1 MYRWLAEKLGN
12 VSVNHKLGVGFGLVL
27 LLTLLITFTGWT
39 GLGDVA
45 SRGDKLGYISSLNV
59 LTKDLRIARLD
70 YEMRRG
76 EQGTAAVSELLNRLD
91 SGMKT
96 ARTLIE
102 QPADIALIDEQ
113 LAAVEQYKRAFSD
126 MAQAGANRE
135 DARSKLGNTAD
146 NAVLK
151 VTEVEKSLLQSD
163 SVTQFNSVVD
173 LSKLI
178 QQARFQVRG
187 YTYSGKVEAEQPAL
201 DAIDNALKKITELQG
216 SLQEQYQAN
225 LQQASVSLQAYRAAV
240 SQFRDSQ
247 VATAVALKTMSAQGD
262 VLLNRSDKL
271 TISQTAVRDT
281 DAAQAKYL
289 LLLATVLA
297 LIFGL
302 VAAWAITRQIVI
314 PLNQTLKVAERVA
327 SGDLSH
333 DLTSTRQD
341 ELGQLQRAMQSM
353 TVGLRELI
361 GGISDGVTQI
371 ASAAEQLSSV
381 TEQTSAGVNNQKIE
395 TDQVATAMNEMAAT
409 VQEVARNAEEASE
422 AAVAADQQAREG
434 DKVVGEAIA
443 QIERLATEVG
453 NSTEAMGHLKRES
466 DKIGSVLDVIK
477 SVAQQTNLLALN
489 AAIEAARAG
498 EAGRGF
504 AVVADEV
511 RSLAQRTQKST
522 EEIEELIVGLQ
533 TGTQQVATIM
543 DNSRG
548 LTDSSV
554 ELTRRAGSALA
565 NITRTVS
572 TIQAMNSQIA
582 TAAEQQSAVAEEI
595 NRSVLNV
602 RDVSEQT
609 SSASEETAAS
619 SAELARLGIYLQTL
633 VGRSRLCRG
642 WAATHPGRRTSA
654 TCEISYTLISPPSPQ
669 IVLAFALLRSA
680 FSDLEVHH
688 VSSAD
693 PLAGQRQRPTQTRPG
708 FWPGAGP
715 QFHHRHDRLAGLECR
730 TVPLQQPDGAG
741 PTGRR
746 RGGHARQPH
755 RVPNA
760 HRHGQPGQNDA
771 ADRKNRPAPRLPVKT
786 HERPDRP
793 AASRGSRTPGSRLQS
808 GAGGIAAVDRTAGKR
823 PAAAAKSRPAS
834 QRHPR
839 ATVQRTA

>member
-12 VSVNHKLGVGFGLVL
+12 VSVKTKLAVGFGLVL
-27 LLTLLITFTGWT
+27 LLTLMITFTGGS
-39 GLGDVA
+39 GLGDVI
-45 SRGDKLGYISSLNV
+45 SRGDKLGYISSLNG
-59 LTKDLRIARLD
+59 LTKDLRLARLD

-76 EQGTAAVSELLNRLD
+76 EQGPTAVSELLNKLD
-91 SGMKT
+91 TGLKT
-96 ARTLIE
+96 ARSLIE
-102 QPADIALIDEQ
+102 QPTDAALVDEQ
-113 LAAVEQYKRAFSD
+113 LAAVDQYKRAFND
-126 MAQAGANRE
+126 MVQAGTNRE
-135 DARSKLGNTAD
+135 NARSKLGDTAD

-151 VTEVEKSLLQSD
+151 VSEVEKSLLQGD
-163 SVTQFNSVVD
+163 SVTLFNSVVD

-201 DAIDNALKKITELQG
+201 DAIDNALKKIT
-216 SLQEQYQAN
+216 SLTSQIPDQYSAN

-240 SQFRDSQ
+240 SQYRDSQ
-247 VATAVALKTMSAQGD
+247 VASAAALKTMSAQGD
-262 VLLNRSDKL
+262 ILLGHSDKL
-271 TISQTAVRDT
+271 TVSQTAVRDA

-289 LLLATVLA
+289 LLTATVLA

-302 VAAWAITRQIVI
+302 VAAWAITRQII
-314 PLNQTLKVAERVA
+314 LPLNQTLQVAERVA

-333 DLTSTRQD
+333 NLTSLRQD

-361 GGISDGVTQI
+361 GGISEGVTQI
-371 ASAAEQLSSV
+371 ASAAEQLSAV
-381 TEQTSAGVNNQKIE
+381 TEQTSAGVNSQKVE

-453 NSTEAMGHLKRES
+453 NSTVAMADLKRES

-533 TGTQQVATIM
+533 SGTQQVANIM

-554 ELTRRAGSALA
+554 ELTRRAGSALE

-602 RDVSEQT
+602 RDISEQT
-609 SSASEETAAS
+609 ASASEETAAS
-619 SAELARLGIYLQTL
+619 STELARLGTHLQAL
-633 VGRSRLCRG
+633 VGR
-642 WAATHPGRRTSA
+642 
-654 TCEISYTLISPPSPQ
+654 
-669 IVLAFALLRSA
+669 F
-680 FSDLEVHH
+680 
-688 VSSAD
+688 
-693 PLAGQRQRPTQTRPG
+693 
-708 FWPGAGP
+708 
-715 QFHHRHDRLAGLECR
+715 
-730 TVPLQQPDGAG
+730 
-741 PTGRR
+741 
-746 RGGHARQPH
+746 
-755 RVPNA
+755 RV
-760 HRHGQPGQNDA
+760 
-771 ADRKNRPAPRLPVKT
+771 
-786 HERPDRP
+786 
-793 AASRGSRTPGSRLQS
+793 
-808 GAGGIAAVDRTAGKR
+808 
-823 PAAAAKSRPAS
+823 
-834 QRHPR
+834 
-839 ATVQRTA
+839 

>member
-12 VSVNHKLGVGFGLVL
+12 VSVNRKLSVGFGLVL
-27 LLTLLITFTGWT
+27 ILTLLITFTGWT
-39 GLGDVA
+39 GLGDVI
-45 SRGDKLGYISSLNV
+45 SRGDKLGFISSLSG
-59 LTKDLRIARLD
+59 LTKDLRLARLD
-70 YEMRRG
+70 FEMRRG
-76 EQGTAAVSELLNRLD
+76 EQGTDAVNGLLGQLD
-91 SGMKT
+91 SGLKT
-96 ARTLIE
+96 AADLIE
-102 QPADIALIDEQ
+102 QPDDKAL
-113 LAAVEQYKRAFSD
+113 VEQQLEALNQYKKAFAA
-126 MAQAGANRE
+126 MVQAGLKRE
-135 DARSKLGNTAD
+135 GARSKLGDTAD
-146 NAVLK
+146 NAVAK
-151 VTEVEKSLLQSD
+151 INEIEKNLLQGD

-178 QQARFQVRG
+178 QQSRFQVRG

-216 SLQEQYQAN
+216 QLPAPYQTNLQEA
-225 LQQASVSLQAYRAAV
+225 AVSLQAYRAAV
-240 SQFRDSQ
+240 SQYRDAQ
-247 VATAVALKTMSAQGD
+247 VTSAAALQTMIAQGD
-262 VLLNRSDKL
+262 ILLSHSEKL
-271 TISQTAVRDT
+271 TVSQTAVRDT

-297 LIFGL
+297 LIFGI

-314 PLNQTLKVAERVA
+314 PLNQTLKAAERVA

-333 DLTSTRQD
+333 NLDSGRQD

-371 ASAAEQLSSV
+371 ASAAEQLSAV
-381 TEQTSAGVNNQKIE
+381 TEQTSAGVNSQKVE

-434 DKVVGEAIA
+434 DQVVGEAIA

-453 NSTEAMGHLKRES
+453 NSTVAMGDLKRES

-522 EEIEELIVGLQ
+522 EEIEELIIGLQ
-533 TGTQQVATIM
+533 SGTQQVATIM

-548 LTDSSV
+548 LTESSV
-554 ELTRRAGSALA
+554 ELTRRAGNALG

-602 RDVSEQT
+602 RDISEQT
-609 SSASEETAAS
+609 AAASEETAAS
-619 SAELARLGIYLQTL
+619 STELARLGTHLQAL
-633 VGRSRLCRG
+633 VGR
-642 WAATHPGRRTSA
+642 
-654 TCEISYTLISPPSPQ
+654 
-669 IVLAFALLRSA
+669 F
-680 FSDLEVHH
+680 
-688 VSSAD
+688 
-693 PLAGQRQRPTQTRPG
+693 
-708 FWPGAGP
+708 
-715 QFHHRHDRLAGLECR
+715 
-730 TVPLQQPDGAG
+730 
-741 PTGRR
+741 
-746 RGGHARQPH
+746 
-755 RVPNA
+755 RV
-760 HRHGQPGQNDA
+760 
-771 ADRKNRPAPRLPVKT
+771 
-786 HERPDRP
+786 
-793 AASRGSRTPGSRLQS
+793 
-808 GAGGIAAVDRTAGKR
+808 
-823 PAAAAKSRPAS
+823 
-834 QRHPR
+834 
-839 ATVQRTA
+839 

>member
-1 MYRWLAEKLGN
+1 MYGGLAEKLGN
-12 VSVNHKLGVGFGLVL
+12 VSVKTKLGVGFGLVL
-27 LLTLLITFTGWT
+27 LLTLMITFTGWT
-39 GLGDVA
+39 GLSGVIN
-45 SRGDKLGYISSLNV
+45 RGDKLGYIASLNEV
-59 LTKDLRIARLD
+59 TKDLRLARLD

-76 EQGTAAVSELLNRLD
+76 EQGPTLVNELVAKLE
-91 SGMKT
+91 SGLKT
-96 ARTLIE
+96 ADALID
-102 QPADIALIDEQ
+102 QPADNLLVDEQ
-113 LAAVEQYKRAFSD
+113 LVAIDQYKRAFND
-126 MAQAGANRE
+126 MVQAGANRE
-135 DARSKLGNTAD
+135 NARSKLGDTAD

-151 VTEVEKSLLQSD
+151 IGEIEKALLQGD
-163 SVTQFNSVVD
+163 SVTQFNNVVD

-201 DAIDNALKKITELQG
+201 DAIDNALKKVSALNGQVP
-216 SLQEQYQAN
+216 EQYTTN

-240 SQFRDSQ
+240 SQYRDSQ
-247 VATAVALKTMSAQGD
+247 VANAAAMKKMGEQGD
-262 VLLNRSDKL
+262 ILVDRSNKL
-271 TISQTAVRDT
+271 TASQTIVRDT
-281 DAAQAKYL
+281 EAAHAKDL
-289 LLLATVLA
+289 LLLATSLA

-302 VAAWAITRQIVI
+302 VAAWAITRQITL
-314 PLNQTLKVAERVA
+314 PLNQTLLVAERVA

-333 DLTSTRQD
+333 NLTSERQD

-371 ASAAEQLSSV
+371 ASAAEQLSAV
-381 TEQTSAGVNNQKIE
+381 TEQTSAGVNSQKVE

-422 AAVAADQQAREG
+422 AALVADQQAREG

-453 NSTEAMGHLKRES
+453 NSTEAMGHLQRES

-533 TGTQQVATIM
+533 SGTQQVATIM

-548 LTDSSV
+548 LSDSSV

-602 RDVSEQT
+602 RDISEQT

-633 VGRSRLCRG
+633 VGRFR
-642 WAATHPGRRTSA
+642 
-654 TCEISYTLISPPSPQ
+654 I
-669 IVLAFALLRSA
+669 
-680 FSDLEVHH
+680 
-688 VSSAD
+688 
-693 PLAGQRQRPTQTRPG
+693 
-708 FWPGAGP
+708 
-715 QFHHRHDRLAGLECR
+715 
-730 TVPLQQPDGAG
+730 
-741 PTGRR
+741 
-746 RGGHARQPH
+746 
-755 RVPNA
+755 
-760 HRHGQPGQNDA
+760 
-771 ADRKNRPAPRLPVKT
+771 
-786 HERPDRP
+786 
-793 AASRGSRTPGSRLQS
+793 
-808 GAGGIAAVDRTAGKR
+808 
-823 PAAAAKSRPAS
+823 
-834 QRHPR
+834 
-839 ATVQRTA
+839 